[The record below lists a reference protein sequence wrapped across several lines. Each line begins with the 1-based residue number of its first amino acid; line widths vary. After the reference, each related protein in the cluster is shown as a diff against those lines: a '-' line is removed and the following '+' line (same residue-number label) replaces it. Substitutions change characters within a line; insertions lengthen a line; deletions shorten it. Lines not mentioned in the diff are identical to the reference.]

1 MKLRNKFISMLMVAA
16 MTISAMSTVFAAGEP
31 TIKLTGPTA
40 AVKAG
45 ETFTVTFDVVNNPG
59 IIGMSAFVEFDET
72 AFTFTKATDA
82 KAMSGGVLNKATETK
97 KLFWNDD
104 TAEDNYTD
112 DATYAT
118 LTFTV
123 AADAKPGD
131 YAFNLTADAK
141 NIINFDCD
149 TVAFTTAGCTVTV
162 AGNEPTTE
170 TKYFAASF
178 SNGVKAAAN
187 NAIMFLFQDGDKTG
201 STAVKYGAVIENLES
216 VLTAVEVK
224 DVPADSALEL
234 VGTEWTTVE

>member
-1 MKLRNKFISMLMVAA
+1 MKLKNKFISMLMVAA

-72 AFTFTKATDA
+72 VFSFTKATDA
-82 KAMSGGVLNKATETK
+82 KAIGGGVLNKATETK

-123 AADAKPGD
+123 AADAKPGN
-131 YAFNLTADAK
+131 YAFDLTADAK

-149 TVAFTTAGCTVTV
+149 TVEFATAGCTVTV
-162 AGNEPTTE
+162 VGDEP
-170 TKYFAASF
+170 KADYYAATLTWGEKAKA
-178 SNGVKAAAN
+178 NTGVKFNFSDSTDNKNKYAKVP
-187 NAIMFLFQDGDKTG
+187 FGDVTFEAD
-201 STAVKYGAVIENLES
+201 SDVTV
-216 VLTAVEVK
+216 AVEVK
-224 DVPADSALEL
+224 NAPAGALTFT
-234 VGTEWTTVE
+234 GAEWYLD